1 MNTIQIIGLGAG
13 GEEDLTIRAHKALL
27 EKIPTFVRTDRHP
40 LVKELRK
47 SINIVS
53 FDDYFEKY
61 ETFDQVYENILHTLL
76 EEARQHGKINYCTAG
91 SPYFGDVVTK
101 KLVNEYKGQINT
113 IIIDGMSFLDKCI
126 KLSGYAD
133 YKNIKIL
140 DCLEAD
146 EFSFDLNSLNII
158 TQVYDRDLA
167 SNLKLSL
174 METYPEDTYALIID
188 VLEKNVKKIPVF
200 LLDQEKNYGFSTY
213 FCILPIEISN
223 NRVYNVSNLL
233 RLTKK
238 LRGPDGCPWDKKQTH
253 DSIRQHLIEEAYEVV
268 DAIDNNDVD
277 NLLEELGDLLF
288 QVVFHAQLAAE
299 EGYFNFTDVVTKVCN
314 KMYFRHPHVFGDV
327 KADNIEEALI
337 SWENSKL
344 KEKKLTTYTDNL
356 KNVPKA
362 LSPLSRSY
370 KVQKR
375 AAEVGFDW
383 SDAQGALLK
392 VKEEL
397 LEFIEAYED
406 HNIDNMEEEFGD
418 LLFALVNFARFEK
431 INPDIAL
438 NRTINK
444 FIDRF
449 EYIEKN
455 SGKDLKEM
463 TLKEM
468 DELWEKSKFQ

>member
-188 VLEKNVKKIPVF
+188 VLENNVKKYRF
-200 LLDQEKNYGFSTY
+200 
-213 FCILPIEISN
+213 FC
-223 NRVYNVSNLL
+223 
-233 RLTKK
+233 LTKK
-238 LRGPDGCPWDKKQTH
+238 KITDF
-253 DSIRQHLIEEAYEVV
+253 QHIFA
-268 DAIDNNDVD
+268 
-277 NLLEELGDLLF
+277 F
-288 QVVFHAQLAAE
+288 
-299 EGYFNFTDVVTKVCN
+299 
-314 KMYFRHPHVFGDV
+314 
-327 KADNIEEALI
+327 
-337 SWENSKL
+337 S
-344 KEKKLTTYTDNL
+344 
-356 KNVPKA
+356 
-362 LSPLSRSY
+362 
-370 KVQKR
+370 
-375 AAEVGFDW
+375 
-383 SDAQGALLK
+383 LLK
-392 VKEEL
+392 
-397 LEFIEAYED
+397 FQTIECIMYL
-406 HNIDNMEEEFGD
+406 IF
-418 LLFALVNFARFEK
+418 
-431 INPDIAL
+431 
-438 NRTINK
+438 
-444 FIDRF
+444 
-449 EYIEKN
+449 
-455 SGKDLKEM
+455 
-463 TLKEM
+463 
-468 DELWEKSKFQ
+468 

>member
-188 VLEKNVKKIPVF
+188 VLENNVKKIPVF

-299 EGYFNFTDVVTKVCN
+299 EGYFNFTDVVTKVCK

-337 SWENSKL
+337 TWENSKL

-383 SDAQGALLK
+383 SNAQGALLK

-406 HNIDNMEEEFGD
+406 HNIENMEEEFGD

>member
-337 SWENSKL
+337 TWENSKL